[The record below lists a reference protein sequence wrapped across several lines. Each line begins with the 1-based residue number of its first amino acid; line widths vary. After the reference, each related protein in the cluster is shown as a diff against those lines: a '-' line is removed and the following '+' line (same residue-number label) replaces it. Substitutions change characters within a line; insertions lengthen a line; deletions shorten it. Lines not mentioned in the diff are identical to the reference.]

1 MKLKSDLKEKLKFSA
16 RILATKPESG
26 YEGII
31 YTQDAIIEF
40 KNSQRAVVFDH
51 SMFCT
56 ADMIGTTRKIALV
69 MLVHSLAKMEIKT
82 MGISPDPSMP
92 SIDIEGCIEEIIVP
106 DDPKTAGQYHI
117 AIVDFGIGKVLI
129 DIDKRYFHLQLKA
142 GDCVRVNGR
151 VDLVS
156 IE

>member
-1 MKLKSDLKEKLKFSA
+1 MKSDLKEKLKFSA

-26 YEGII
+26 YEGVV

-40 KNSQRAVVFDH
+40 KNNQRAYVSDFF
-51 SMFCT
+51 MFCT
-56 ADMIGTTRKIALV
+56 ADMVGTTREIILS
-69 MLVHSLAKMEIKT
+69 MLVRSLAKMDT
-82 MGISPDPSMP
+82 NAVGMSPDPSRP
-92 SIDIEGCIEEIIVP
+92 SIDVKGCIDEIIVP
-106 DDPKTAGQYHI
+106 DDPKMAERQHA

-129 DIDKRYFHLQLKA
+129 DIDKKYFNLQLKA
-142 GDCVRVNGR
+142 GDCVRVDGR